1 MEQVVPWAPL
11 SRVRAIGEHPYLFVK
26 QLWGHAKVRYRGI
39 AKNLAQMT
47 VLFALANLYRVRHR
61 LLAT

>member
-1 MEQVVPWAPL
+1 
-11 SRVRAIGEHPYLFVK
+11 
-26 QLWGHAKVRYRGI
+26 VRYQGI